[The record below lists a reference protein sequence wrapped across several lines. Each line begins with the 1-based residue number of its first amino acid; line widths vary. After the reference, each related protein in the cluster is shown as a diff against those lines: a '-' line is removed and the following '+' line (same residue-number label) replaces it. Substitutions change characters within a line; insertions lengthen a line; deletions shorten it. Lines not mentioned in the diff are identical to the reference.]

1 MAEAM
6 KYEKY
11 LKRIFFD
18 PRHAGA
24 YGGVDKLFR
33 AMKKEGKFVLSKKK
47 IRNWLLKQEDY
58 AVH

>member
-11 LKRIFFD
+11 LKRIYFD

-24 YGGVDKLFR
+24 FGGVDKLFR
-33 AMKKEGKFVLSKKK
+33 ALEKRVNSYSEKRKFA
-47 IRNWLLKQEDY
+47 IGF
-58 AVH
+58 